1 MGGVRERGDED
12 ELNKFQGGLKYCGT
26 ELDLG
31 VSGDVGREAERERE
45 RQEVPVRDDE
55 NGWMDGLRMGLVL
68 VKI

>member
-1 MGGVRERGDED
+1 MTLDVR
-12 ELNKFQGGLKYCGT
+12 Q
-26 ELDLG
+26 
-31 VSGDVGREAERERE
+31 RERE

>member
-45 RQEVPVRDDE
+45 TGSACKR
-55 NGWMDGLRMGLVL
+55 
-68 VKI
+68 